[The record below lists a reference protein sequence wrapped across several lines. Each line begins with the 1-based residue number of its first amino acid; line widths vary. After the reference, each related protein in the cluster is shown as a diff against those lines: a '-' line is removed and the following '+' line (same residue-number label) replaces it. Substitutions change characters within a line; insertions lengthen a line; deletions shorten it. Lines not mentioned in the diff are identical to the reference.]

1 VEINM
6 SKDYYFV
13 IVGHNDQPV
22 FEIEF
27 PIVDPKKKREQDVR
41 HLNQLVAHAAL
52 DIVDEHIIQSQ
63 QMYFKTIDKFNEWFV
78 SAFVTAGRMRFIILH
93 TLRDDEG
100 IKQFFQEMYETFIK
114 LSMNPFYEHDT
125 YIKSPAFEQKAIY
138 CAKKFLKV

>member
-1 VEINM
+1 M

-52 DIVDEHIIQSQ
+52 DIVDEHIIQNQ

-78 SAFVTAGRMRFIILH
+78 SAFVTAGRMRFVILH
-93 TLRDDEG
+93 TIRDDEG
-100 IKQFFQEMYETFIK
+100 IKQFFQEMYETYIK

-125 YIKSPAFEQKAIY
+125 YIKSPTFEQKAVY

>member
-1 VEINM
+1 M

-52 DIVDEHIIQSQ
+52 DIIDEHIIQSQ
-63 QMYFKTIDKFNEWFV
+63 QMYFKVRIWEFLFLEFLV
-78 SAFVTAGRMRFIILH
+78 LLS
-93 TLRDDEG
+93 
-100 IKQFFQEMYETFIK
+100 K
-114 LSMNPFYEHDT
+114 LFLFRQSINLMNGSFRH
-125 YIKSPAFEQKAIY
+125 
-138 CAKKFLKV
+138 L